1 MIAIYKEQR
10 RSTRYIVLQASFP
23 MSSTTSPHTSADAPA
38 PPEWATISH
47 EVKCPLCD
55 YNLRGLSDPR
65 CPECGCGFDWAAVL
79 DPANRLHPYL
89 FEHHPER
96 NIRSF
101 AQTLIH
107 HLTPFQFWKTLD
119 PTHRLRPRRILLYW
133 AVYALIA
140 FAPAV
145 IVLVELVQYRLR
157 WGRPNRGLSIYLN
170 VMNQTFWSKEGFT
183 IGLAALLLAVFPWFN
198 FLALMIFQQSMRR
211 ARIKP
216 AHVLRCAVYSGDVI
230 FWYALAAAV
239 AILCLPARPRAGQTE
254 QLMLLLTLGAFL
266 AGLLNAVRLWI
277 AYARYMKFKRPL
289 AAVFASQIIVALTL
303 FTILMYVAE
312 A

>member
-1 MIAIYKEQR
+1 
-10 RSTRYIVLQASFP
+10 
-23 MSSTTSPHTSADAPA
+23 MSSTA
-38 PPEWATISH
+38 PPTASLPGPATPDWDKISH
-47 EVKCPLCD
+47 EVNCPLCG
-55 YNLRGLSDPR
+55 YNLRGLGEPR
-65 CPECGCGFDWAAVL
+65 CPECGYGFEWLVVL

-101 AQTLIH
+101 AQTLIY
-107 HLTPFQFWKTLD
+107 HLTPFRFWKTLD
-119 PTHRLRPRRILLYW
+119 PTHRLKPRRLLFYW
-133 AVYALIA
+133 VVYAMIA
-140 FAPAV
+140 FAPAF
-145 IVLVELVQYRLR
+145 IVLLQVVPYWLR
-157 WGRPNRGLSIYLN
+157 GGRPNRGISIYLN
-170 VMNQTFWSKEGFT
+170 LVGQMLRWKAGFV
-183 IGLAALLLAVFPWFN
+183 IVLAALLLGLFPWFN

-216 AHVLRCAVYSGDVI
+216 SHVLRCAIYSGDVI

-239 AILCLPARPRAGQTE
+239 AIVCLPARPRASQIE
-254 QLMLLLTLGAFL
+254 QLMLLLTLGALL
-266 AGLLNAVRLWI
+266 AGLLNGVRLWI

-289 AAVFASQIIVALTL
+289 AAVFASQVIVVLTL